1 MKLNESHYRKIRYF
15 EKKYGSLVNTP
26 DALLRPLW
34 IELEDDE
41 TRAMNNRA
49 MDLIVDGYSLEEA
62 AKRTGIG
69 KDALRNLAYRRGVT
83 LRQRF
88 RYIIHDSDG
97 NEYYVTALTSAYKY
111 LLKREHEQPNTDRIR
126 KTLKQLGYSIE
137 PLTKNMYWK
146 DVPDFSFYVT
156 KQGLY
161 YKHGVE
167 SYERSFYV

>member
-1 MKLNESHYRKIRYF
+1 MKLNESHYQKIRYF

-41 TRAMNNRA
+41 TKAMSNRA
-49 MDLIVDGYSLEEA
+49 MDLIVNGYSPKEA
-62 AKRTGIG
+62 AKRAGISEG
-69 KDALRNLAYRRGVT
+69 ELRNLAYRRGII

-97 NEYYVTALTSAYKY
+97 NDYYATALTSAYKY
-111 LLKREHEQPNTDRIR
+111 LLKREHEQPRNDQIR
-126 KTLKQLGYSIE
+126 KVLKQLGYSIE
-137 PLTKNMYWK
+137 PLGQNMYWK

-156 KQGLY
+156 KNGLY
-161 YKHGVE
+161 YKHGIE